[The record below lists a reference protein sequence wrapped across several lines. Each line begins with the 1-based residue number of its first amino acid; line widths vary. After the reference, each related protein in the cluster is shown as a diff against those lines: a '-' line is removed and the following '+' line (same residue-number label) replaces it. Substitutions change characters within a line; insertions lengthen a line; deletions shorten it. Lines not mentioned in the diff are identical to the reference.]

1 MSLAFLGTMRR
12 RSRIILMASMWI
24 SMTLLMRASSG
35 ARGKAATKMVVKLYW
50 ITVEGEMP
58 GAGVKPLQRGCPCP
72 SLPGFVLLC
81 GLGQRGLQGWKWG
94 IATSWGCPA
103 LTGLSETGI
112 CGELSQPGSGTPWGY
127 KPWPWKERKV

>member
-58 GAGVKPLQRGCPCP
+58 GAGVKPLQRGHPP
-72 SLPGFVLLC
+72 LSGFVLLSV
-81 GLGQRGLQGWKWG
+81 LGIIFVSQG
-94 IATSWGCPA
+94 
-103 LTGLSETGI
+103 
-112 CGELSQPGSGTPWGY
+112 SQSRAEGGAVAPCLCMHP
-127 KPWPWKERKV
+127 

>member
-50 ITVEGEMP
+50 ITVEEQTP
-58 GAGVKPLQRGCPCP
+58 GAGVKPRQRGCP
-72 SLPGFVLLC
+72 SLLGFVLLC
-81 GLGQRGLQGWKWG
+81 GLGRRGLQGWKG
-94 IATSWGCPA
+94 
-103 LTGLSETGI
+103 
-112 CGELSQPGSGTPWGY
+112 
-127 KPWPWKERKV
+127 R